1 MKHSSQIRI
10 FGIRHHGPGCARSL
24 LAALEEWQPDCLL
37 LEGPPEG
44 DALLPFVL
52 SPDME
57 PPVALVLYA
66 EDESRRVVFYPFAEF
81 SPEWQ
86 ALRYGLSKGIAVRFM
101 DLPVAVQFGLDRE
114 REERLAAL
122 NEENREEKGEEESE
136 DDVSSGVS
144 DPDSA
149 AEASEAEAGE
159 ESCGESDGEPE
170 EAGDEDF
177 DYADP
182 LDWLG
187 RAAGY
192 ENGES
197 WWNHM
202 VEERADGLELFE
214 AIREAMTTIRRE
226 APGRRRTPDEER
238 EEALREAHMRKC
250 LRQARKEAF
259 GRIAVVCGA
268 WHVPALEDMP
278 PAGEDNALLRGL
290 PSVKTAAT
298 WAPWTYAALTRSGGY
313 GAGVYSPAWYE
324 HLWRS
329 ANAEQRVLGWLT
341 EAAHLFRQEDL
352 DCSPAHVI
360 EAARLAVT
368 LAALRDRPHA
378 GLPEL
383 YESLQSVVC
392 MGDPLPLR
400 LIGRRLITGD
410 RMGSVPDGVPA
421 IPLQRDFEKQKK
433 RLRMKQEALR
443 KTLDLDLRKPTD
455 LERSHLLHR
464 LRLLDIDWGTLTSEG
479 RGKGTFHELW
489 TMEWGPRLLVQL
501 INAGRWGNTV
511 EEAATAR
518 VLEQA
523 QEAGLP
529 ELARLVD
536 AALLADMPAAIS
548 GLVRSLGE
556 MAALTTDTVQLL
568 ETIPELARVARY
580 GDVRGTDSAMVE
592 EVLREMIPRAAVGL
606 HSACSGLN
614 EESSAALH
622 KPIQEA
628 HAAIQLVGDRELK
641 ETWLQALRRITTAES
656 GVHAVLR
663 GQAVRLLFDGQILS
677 AEDAATHMGM
687 ELSCAAVPAESAGW
701 LEAFLGRS
709 AMLLLHDETL
719 WGLVDAWLGGLS
731 EEHFIHVL
739 PLLRRTFTAFSA
751 PERRQLA
758 ERSRRAAAPSAG
770 HSHAESW
777 DEERAALPL
786 PFLRRVLGLAGEQ
799 VG

>member
-1 MKHSSQIRI
+1 
-10 FGIRHHGPGCARSL
+10 
-24 LAALEEWQPDCLL
+24 
-37 LEGPPEG
+37 
-44 DALLPFVL
+44 
-52 SPDME
+52 
-57 PPVALVLYA
+57 
-66 EDESRRVVFYPFAEF
+66 
-81 SPEWQ
+81 
-86 ALRYGLSKGIAVRFM
+86 
-101 DLPVAVQFGLDRE
+101 
-114 REERLAAL
+114 
-122 NEENREEKGEEESE
+122 
-136 DDVSSGVS
+136 
-144 DPDSA
+144 
-149 AEASEAEAGE
+149 
-159 ESCGESDGEPE
+159 
-170 EAGDEDF
+170 
-177 DYADP
+177 
-182 LDWLG
+182 
-187 RAAGY
+187 
-192 ENGES
+192 
-197 WWNHM
+197 M

-268 WHVPALEDMP
+268 WHVPALEEMP
-278 PAGEDNALLRGL
+278 SAGEDNALLRGL

-298 WAPWTYAALTRSGGY
+298 WAPWTYAALARSGGY

-341 EAAHLFRQEDL
+341 GAAHLFRQEDL

-360 EAARLAVT
+360 EAARLATT
-368 LAALRDRPHA
+368 LAALRDRPQA

-410 RMGSVPDGVPA
+410 TMGSVPDGVPA
-421 IPLQRDFEKQKK
+421 IPLQRDFEKQRK

-464 LRLLDIDWGTLTSEG
+464 LRLLDIDWGTPTSEG
-479 RGKGTFHELW
+479 RSKGTFHEVW
-489 TMEWGPRLLVQL
+489 TMEWEPRLLVQL

-523 QEAGLP
+523 EKADLP

-568 ETIPELARVARY
+568 ETIPELVRVARY
-580 GDVRGTDSAMVE
+580 GDVRGTDSAMVG

-622 KPIQEA
+622 TPIQEA
-628 HAAIQLVGDRELK
+628 HAAIRLV
-641 ETWLQALRRITTAES
+641 AE
-656 GVHAVLR
+656 
-663 GQAVRLLFDGQILS
+663 QELS
-677 AEDAATHMGM
+677 AEDVATHMGM
-687 ELSCAAVPAESAGW
+687 ELSCAALPSESAGW

-719 WGLVDAWLGGLS
+719 WGLVDTWLGELS

-758 ERSRRAAAPSAG
+758 ERSRRAASPSAR
-770 HSHAESW
+770 HTHAELW

-786 PFLRRVLGLAGEQ
+786 PFLRRVLGLTGEQ